1 MSQAKITQVPPAPS
15 APPPPAGTPAGT
27 PAAPGAPAVAGAP
40 GVTFVPTSVL
50 TPRDLAALRARA
62 SELSNQLRSAA
73 NRRGEVQRQLRSAT
87 GADRAGLEQR
97 LGILDARIARLEGD
111 IDENGSQLASLA
123 ANRASTAQPS
133 FPGDNFQ
140 RNRAMNNLVPI
151 VIVFTLFVLSP
162 IALSISRMLWKRGS
176 MPRQAPQSPENAQR
190 LERMEQAIDSIAIE
204 IERVSEGQ
212 RFVTRL
218 MAGRQGALG
227 AGQAPAQPIA
237 MPVGEKV
244 GTPR

>member
-1 MSQAKITQVPPAPS
+1 MSQIEIVQGPPAVP
-15 APPPPAGTPAGT
+15 APPSPPSG
-27 PAAPGAPAVAGAP
+27 VP
-40 GVTFVPTSVL
+40 GVTFVPTGTL
-50 TPRDLAALRARA
+50 TPRDVEALRVRGA
-62 SELSNQLRSAA
+62 ELSDQLKSATGRRRDVERS
-73 NRRGEVQRQLRSAT
+73 LRSAT
-87 GADRAGLEQR
+87 GADKAGLEQR
-97 LGILDARIARLEGD
+97 LGVLDARIARLEGD
-111 IDENGSQLASLA
+111 IDANGSQLASLPA
-123 ANRASTAQPS
+123 TRLGITQPA

-162 IALSISRMLWKRGS
+162 IAVSISRMLWKRGS
-176 MPRQAPQSPENAQR
+176 MPKYVPPSPENAQR

-218 MAGRQGALG
+218 MSDRQNALG
-227 AGQAPAQPIA
+227 AAQQPAQPIA